1 MRRYLAAA
9 AAVATLVPLAVGLG
23 STPAGAAK
31 HGPLYNRVSGVVA
44 LNPNLARST
53 AGVSSNA
60 VPAPALGGIAC
71 PDHSGSNDRVNQE
84 CTNQTTASLR
94 GRGTSQNETS
104 AAVSPTDPKNVI
116 ASQND
121 YRRGDANCGV
131 DWSTDGGKRWGSTT
145 APMTFTTP
153 GFTHARHYWHAG
165 GDTSVGFDSSGEA
178 YLMCQVFGR
187 GATAD
192 EENGA
197 FGPSAFLLFR
207 SADGGASWSF
217 QGSTVTRAADD
228 GSDGQ
233 DIGLLD
239 KEYMAVD
246 ANGSSPFADRIY
258 VSWTQYN
265 LDFTEAPVYFA
276 YSSDYGATWHQ
287 TGEISGADATLC
299 PVHFDRPAD
308 EGHAQGSATGTE
320 TACNATSYSEPF
332 VAPNGDVY
340 VVFADYNNC
349 AGAIGGDCTGDPNDN
364 HNQFLIVKSTDGG
377 NTFGPPVKVADYNDL
392 PDCVTYTGDDAFR
405 ACVPTAPLSARSVFR
420 AANYPSGAALTN
432 SRIVVDFG
440 SYINPHSN
448 SSLGNCAPAGFS
460 GTTGLDLYT
469 GVGDVNGCNNDI
481 LRSVSTN
488 GGASFTGTT
497 TQPEDLPA
505 VSNEARG
512 GPLADQWWQWTA
524 KSPVTGKA
532 VDAYYDRQYG
542 GDQSSGNMDI
552 TVTRSNGSHVRATD
566 HSMPPSNE
574 FPGAGGFSTFLGDYN
589 AVAVGSDGMIHP
601 VWADTRN
608 PIYVFDPSSGD
619 ARQLF
624 LGGHG
629 ADIYTASI
637 ADSSP

>member
-31 HGPLYNRVSGVVA
+31 HGPLYDHVSGVVSVD
-44 LNPNLARST
+44 PNLATSR
-53 AGVSSNA
+53 ARISSRPTS
-60 VPAPALGGIAC
+60 VPPASLGGIAC
-71 PDHSGSNDRVNQE
+71 PDHSGTNDRVNQE
-84 CTNQTTASLR
+84 CTNQTTPTLR
-94 GRGTSQNETS
+94 GRGTSQNETA
-104 AAVSPTDPKNVI
+104 AAVNPTDPKNI
-116 ASQND
+116 LASQND

-153 GFTHARHYWHAG
+153 GFTNPRHYWHAG

-192 EENGA
+192 EEHGS

-217 QGSTVTRAADD
+217 QGSTVARAADD

-265 LDFTEAPVYFA
+265 LNFSSAPVYFA
-276 YSSDYGATWHQ
+276 YSDDYGASWHQ
-287 TGEISGADATLC
+287 SGAISGVDTTLC
-299 PVHFDRPAD
+299 PLSFSSPPNPP
-308 EGHAQGSATGTE
+308 GT
-320 TACNATSYSEPF
+320 CDNTSFSEPF
-332 VAPNGDVY
+332 VAPSGDVY
-340 VVFADYNNC
+340 VIFADYNNC
-349 AGAIGGDCTGDPNDN
+349 AGAVGPPCSGDPGDN
-364 HNQFLIVKSTDGG
+364 HNQILLVKSTDGG
-377 NTFGPPVKVADYNDL
+377 VTFGSPVKVSDFNEL
-392 PDCVTYTGDDAFR
+392 PDCLTYTGDSAFR
-405 ACVPTAPLSARSVFR
+405 ACVPTAPLSNHSVFR
-420 AANYPSGAALTN
+420 ATNYGSGVALSNTT
-432 SRIVVDFG
+432 IVVDLG

-448 SSLGNCAPAGFS
+448 PTRGNCTPAGFS
-460 GTTGLDLYT
+460 PTTGLNRYT
-469 GVGDVNGCNNDI
+469 GVGVVNGCNNDI
-481 LRSVSTN
+481 LRSISTN

-497 TQPEDLPA
+497 TPPSALPV
-505 VSNEARG
+505 VSAESG
-512 GPLADQWWQWTA
+512 SGPLADQWWQWTA

-532 VDAYYDRQYG
+532 VDAYYDRRYG
-542 GDQSSGNMDI
+542 SDQSSGNMDI
-552 TVTRSNGSHVRATD
+552 SVTRSNGSHVRATD
-566 HSMPPSNE
+566 QSMPPGNE
-574 FPGAGGFSTFLGDYN
+574 FPGTSGFSTFFGDYN
-589 AVAVGSDGMIHP
+589 AVAVGSDGIIHP

-624 LGGHG
+624 LAGHG